1 MYKRQLV
8 FTLIELLVVIAIIAI
23 LAAILFPV
31 FAQAREKARTI
42 SCLSNCRQIGLG
54 IMMYVQDYDEMYC
67 PYFSGYDPANG
78 QYYPPSFYWPQLVS
92 PYIQKANGSG
102 NGGQSLVGDLS
113 GVFICPDTTAPTIQQ
128 QKSACGGGYGNIT
141 SYGLS
146 DDIVNWWEP
155 DNVPTTYVP
164 TTLSAVVAPAD
175 AILATE
181 TYDWLCNGQMP
192 GAALCLSF
200 FDDPYASIAYP
211 KFNGADADLA
221 GRHSASYQKT
231 QYSQAPDPLAIN
243 NTIFCDGHVKGMHSS
258 ALDTSGQYWSIG
270 NNDQWP

>member
-1 MYKRQLV
+1 MKNHHHA

-54 IMMYVQDYDEMYC
+54 VMMYVQDYDERFC
-67 PYFSGYDPANG
+67 PYFSGYDPANNH
-78 QYYPPSFYWPQLVS
+78 YYAPSLYWPQLVS
-92 PYIQKANGSG
+92 PYIQRAAGNGQ
-102 NGGQSLVGDLS
+102 GGQSLVADLS
-113 GVFICPDTTAPTIQQ
+113 GVFICPDTTAPTAAQ
-128 QKSACGGGYGNIT
+128 QKSACGGYGNIT

-155 DNVPTTYVP
+155 DGVATTYVP
-164 TTLSAVVAPAD
+164 VDLAQVSAPAD
-175 AILATE
+175 AVLGTE

-192 GAALCLSF
+192 GAALVLSY
-200 FDDPYASIAYP
+200 FDDAYGSIPYP

-221 GRHSASYQKT
+221 GRHSATFKKT
-231 QYSQAPDPLAIN
+231 QYSQAPDPQSID
-243 NTIFCDGHVKGMHSS
+243 NTMFCDGHVKGMHSS